1 MDSGKQ
7 YFLNIEEEG
16 RFARVSNWLDQ
27 QVETGKMKLTG
38 NCRVKSDGIKKLEL
52 PQTWNREYD
61 FSRTA
66 GSVLRLALLKV
77 TGLIDHYNP
86 DFPTK
91 KTNIVA
97 LEIRRSNVTVEIN
110 ADNLLASDEDE
121 VKEVCDNHQKLLS
134 REYFISIL
142 SGEPPNKFVK
152 KRNVDREMI
161 VVNYPYGVVWR
172 IKTALQVQTDTQKI
186 LQGIPCVIVKRYDCR
201 TEGEPKLKDYPYPP
215 PSPAPMSEKD
225 KKEFDEFIESFEK
238 MGKSSK
244 N

>member
-7 YFLNIEEEG
+7 YFLNIEEEEEG

-27 QVETGKMKLTG
+27 QVEAGKIELKG
-38 NCRVKSDGIKKLEL
+38 HCRIKSDEIKKCEL
-52 PQTWNREYD
+52 PQTWDREYD

-66 GSVLRLALLKV
+66 GAVLRLALLK
-77 TGLIDHYNP
+77 
-86 DFPTK
+86 
-91 KTNIVA
+91 
-97 LEIRRSNVTVEIN
+97 IRRFVVAVEIN
-110 ADNLLASDEDE
+110 ADNLLASDEE
-121 VKEVCDNHQKLLS
+121 EAKEVCDNHQKLFS
-134 REYFISIL
+134 RKYFISIL
-142 SGEPPNKFVK
+142 SAEPPNKFVK

-172 IKTALQVQTDTQKI
+172 IKTALQIQTDTQKI
-186 LQGIPCVIVKRYDCR
+186 LQGIPCVIVKRYNSR
-201 TEGEPKLKDYPYPP
+201 TKGEPKLIDYPYPP